1 MPSRVTLDDEL
12 LYPSQYVSAPDLKG
26 KDVTVTISATN
37 AEELMLTGGK
47 RGKKK
52 LILTF
57 KEAKKKLVCN
67 VTNANTL
74 VDLYG
79 TRAEDFVGKRITIYP
94 TKANFGGKMVDAVR
108 IRDKVPSGKAAA
120 PPAEMSEEMPPLT
133 EDAAVGEVAHA

>member
-12 LYPSQYVSAPDLKG
+12 LYPSLYVSAPDLKG

-37 AEELMLTGGK
+37 AEELMLQGGK
-47 RGKKK
+47 KGKKK
-52 LILTF
+52 LILSF

-108 IRDKVPSGKAAA
+108 IRDKVPGANTPKNVI
-120 PPAEMSEEMPPLT
+120 SEDAEMPPVNEAEL
-133 EDAAVGEVAHA
+133 EGVPA